1 MDLKNLKYLS
11 DKRISDLKKLGITS
25 CEDLI
30 KNFPRSYVDLR
41 KTMDLN
47 EVYHNDFALTI
58 AKVET
63 EARVITARNLK
74 YVKIYCSQSTNTFTI
89 IWFNQP
95 YVAGKLKVGKEY
107 VFYGRVQNK
116 ITPCLK
122 KLIKTINLKVL
133 FPFIQ

>member
-25 CEDLI
+25 CEELV

-47 EVYHNDFALTI
+47 DAYHNDFALTI

-63 EARVITARNLK
+63 EARVMTARNLK
-74 YVKIYCSQSTNTFTI
+74 YVKIYCSFSC
-89 IWFNQP
+89 WVFN
-95 YVAGKLKVGKEY
+95 
-107 VFYGRVQNK
+107 
-116 ITPCLK
+116 
-122 KLIKTINLKVL
+122 KTI
-133 FPFIQ
+133 